1 MLQKF
6 SDVFAC
12 RNNDTWTV
20 CARDLITYLD
30 GVLRPWLEN
39 ETAAAFKDRV
49 DLFERVK
56 ALEVLLGELYM
67 AGEPAQASRDTYGAK
82 YRVEG
87 RATNR
92 QLMYRVLCNED
103 GRVVAEFYGAA
114 ERYAQDHARRLE
126 NDEGGY

>member
-1 MLQKF
+1 MFKKF
-6 SDVFAC
+6 SDVFVC
-12 RNNDTWTV
+12 RNDRWTV
-20 CARDLITYLD
+20 RAGDLVTYLD
-30 GVLRPWLEN
+30 GVLRPWLEASA
-39 ETAAAFKDRV
+39 EEADDTRKRIEV
-49 DLFERVK
+49 
-56 ALEVLLGELYM
+56 LEVLLGELYM